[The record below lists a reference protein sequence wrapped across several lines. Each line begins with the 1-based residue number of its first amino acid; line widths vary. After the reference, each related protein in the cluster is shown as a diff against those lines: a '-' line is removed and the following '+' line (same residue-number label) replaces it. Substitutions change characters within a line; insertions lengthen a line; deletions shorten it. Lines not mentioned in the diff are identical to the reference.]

1 MHHETIVFHYQGSGK
16 ILQHVSTSLTGEK
29 VNLGDFNQ
37 VAGERGT
44 IIKLHASFMVLAWL
58 LCANLGTF
66 VARYCKDIFMVRIIN
81 LKKMKI
87 IKAFSLKI
95 IIFLRIKR

>member
-1 MHHETIVFHYQGSGK
+1 MTHLGSGR

-37 VAGERGT
+37 VAGDKGT
-44 IIKLHASFMVLAWL
+44 IIKLHASLMILAWF

-66 VARYCKDIFMVRIIN
+66 VAKYCKDMFMVSIN
-81 LKKMKI
+81 RDGYGTFGNYKVKPKLRM
-87 IKAFSLKI
+87 SR
-95 IIFLRIKR
+95 FL